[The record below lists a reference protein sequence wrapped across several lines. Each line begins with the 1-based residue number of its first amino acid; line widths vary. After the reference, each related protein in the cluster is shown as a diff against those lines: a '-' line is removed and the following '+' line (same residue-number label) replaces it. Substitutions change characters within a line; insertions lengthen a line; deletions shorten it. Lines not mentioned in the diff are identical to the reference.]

1 MDAYCDALST
11 IKKLG
16 YICDTLLYLADF
28 QSKLFSRRSNK
39 SLTYNYIER
48 GADVESAP
56 LFLFYCYPNLMRMA
70 TASGDT

>member
-1 MDAYCDALST
+1 MDAYCYALST
-11 IKKLG
+11 IKKMG
-16 YICDTLLYLADF
+16 YICDTLLYLIDF

-39 SLTYNYIER
+39 SLTYNHIER